1 MMQEFSRDRL
11 GVMLQ
16 CARQYGDL
24 VPLRLGMRDAY
35 LISDPAL
42 IERVLVTDHRY
53 FHKGRALKRSKP
65 LFGNGLLT
73 SEGDLWR
80 SQRKLVQPAFHRE
93 RIAAYGQT
101 MVDRTLRHSAGW
113 LDGQTRDIHAE
124 MMQVTLQIAVN
135 TLFGA
140 EIREAARIGELLH
153 GVQEEF
159 GRFVQYVIL
168 LPSWC
173 PTPVTPRVAQAIRML
188 NALVYGL
195 IRERRASGQ
204 DRGDLLSMLLRA
216 QDETEG
222 TPMSDRQVRDE
233 VLTLFLAGHD
243 TTALTMTWTLMLLS
257 QNPEAEARLHEE
269 LDTVL
274 AGRAPTV
281 HDRARLKVTEQVI
294 QEAIRLYPP
303 AYLISRMAVQDYSLD
318 GRRIAS
324 GATVL
329 MSPWVVQRDARW
341 FPDPERFDPER
352 WAGDTAKALPRFAY
366 FPFGGGPRVCIGNT
380 FAMMESVLLLATLAQ
395 RYRFH
400 LVPDQ
405 QIDLQ
410 AAVTLRPRHGLK
422 MTICKRQSPVASII
436 REDEIA

>member
-1 MMQEFSRDRL
+1 
-11 GVMLQ
+11 
-16 CARQYGDL
+16 
-24 VPLRLGMRDAY
+24 
-35 LISDPAL
+35 
-42 IERVLVTDHRY
+42 
-53 FHKGRALKRSKP
+53 
-65 LFGNGLLT
+65 
-73 SEGDLWR
+73 
-80 SQRKLVQPAFHRE
+80 
-93 RIAAYGQT
+93 
-101 MVDRTLRHSAGW
+101 
-113 LDGQTRDIHAE
+113 
-124 MMQVTLQIAVN
+124 
-135 TLFGA
+135 
-140 EIREAARIGELLH
+140 
-153 GVQEEF
+153 
-159 GRFVQYVIL
+159 
-168 LPSWC
+168 
-173 PTPVTPRVAQAIRML
+173 
-188 NALVYGL
+188 
-195 IRERRASGQ
+195 
-204 DRGDLLSMLLRA
+204 MLLRA